1 MPARS
6 CICRLAQLPGRDPF
20 PPPRPGSFDVRACRA
35 GNIARGMTAI
45 DTQTASLWLR
55 RSCRRYAEAAI
66 IMLDDSESAFEFVGA
81 AVPQLPGP
89 SAACSSPKGWVTAL
103 IMVLFRS
110 GIFEN

>member
-1 MPARS
+1 
-6 CICRLAQLPGRDPF
+6 
-20 PPPRPGSFDVRACRA
+20 
-35 GNIARGMTAI
+35 MTAI